1 MQVIFG
7 LGNPGPKYAATRHN
21 VGFMAIQ
28 RLAAAYGGR
37 IGNFRFQS
45 LTGKA
50 IIQNQ
55 PILLALPQTY
65 MNCCGPAL
73 KQILEHCSGGP
84 ESVLVIAD
92 DFHLPLGLVRVRAR
106 GSSGGHKGLR
116 SIQEALG
123 TTEFP
128 RLRIGIGEPGRQ
140 DPIDFVLENLSSSE
154 RGRIDEALDTVVPVV
169 ETWAESGIDEA
180 MNRFNRK
187 DLTKDNERD

>member
-7 LGNPGPKYAATRHN
+7 LGNPGPKYAETRHN
-21 VGFMAIQ
+21 VGFMALE

-50 IIQNQ
+50 IIEDQS
-55 PILLALPQTY
+55 ILLALPQTY

-73 KQILEHCSGGP
+73 KQILDDTSGGP
-84 ESVLVIAD
+84 ESALVITD
-92 DFHLPLGLVRVRAR
+92 DFHLPLGLIRVRAR
-106 GSSGGHKGLR
+106 GSSGGHRGLQ
-116 SIQEALG
+116 SIEAALG

-140 DPIDFVLENLSSSE
+140 DPVDFVLENLSRSE
-154 RGRIDEALDTVVPVV
+154 RGRIDEVLDTVVQAA
-169 ETWAESGIDEA
+169 ETWARSGIDEA